1 MPLTINAPAGSSET
15 SVVLEE
21 SETVIALQEQ
31 GGVTVESATVPGP
44 QGGPGEKGD
53 QGDPGPKGDPGDQG
67 EPGPQGDPG
76 PKGDKGDQGD
86 PGAPGS
92 APQAYRHVQSIPS
105 AVWVVNHNLGYKPA
119 VGQIKDSGGTLW
131 FGVPNHL
138 DDNTLTLSFYVAG
151 EPVAFSG
158 EADFS

>member
-44 QGGPGEKGD
+44 QGGPGE
-53 QGDPGPKGDPGDQG
+53 
-67 EPGPQGDPG
+67 
-76 PKGDKGDQGD
+76 KGDQGD